1 MILKGGICLKVI
13 RKYTNTMVTT
23 KKIIV
28 LGAGGFIGSHLVKRL
43 KGEGFWVKGVDLKY
57 PEFEKT
63 AADEFIIGDL
73 CNPKFCE
80 EQLNFSYDE
89 VYQTAADMGGAE
101 YVFTGNHDADVM
113 RNSSLIN
120 LQVVEYCRLAGVK
133 KVFFPSSA
141 CVYPEYNQMDP
152 KNPKCSEDSVYPA
165 DPDSDYG
172 WEKIFAERL
181 YLSYMRNYGLDVR
194 IARFHNVFGPYGTW
208 KGGREKAPAAICRK
222 VAQAKEGGYI
232 EIIGDGEQTRSFLY
246 IEDCLE
252 GVRRLMEAKNFHG
265 PVNIGSEEMVS
276 IKQLARMVIDISGK
290 KLRIKHIKGPQ
301 GVRGRNSDN
310 RLIRKKLGWEPK
322 MKLMD
327 GLKETYKWIKQ
338 QVNKEN

>member
-1 MILKGGICLKVI
+1 MKVI
-13 RKYTNTMVTT
+13 RKYTDTMVTV
-23 KKIIV
+23 KKILV

-43 KGEGFWVKGVDLKY
+43 IKEGFWVKGVDLKY
-57 PEFEKT
+57 PEFEKS
-63 AADEFIIGDL
+63 AADEFILGDL
-73 CNPKFCE
+73 RESKFCE
-80 EQLNFSYDE
+80 KIINISYDE
-89 VYQTAADMGGAE
+89 LYQMAADMGGAE
-101 YVFTGNHDADVM
+101 YVFTGSHDANVM
-113 RNSSLIN
+113 RNSALIN
-120 LQVVEYCRLAGVK
+120 LQVVEYCRHAGVK

-152 KNPKCSEDSVYPA
+152 NNPKCSEDSVYPA
-165 DPDSDYG
+165 SPDSDYG

-194 IARFHNVFGPYGTW
+194 IARFHNVFGPYGTFR
-208 KGGREKAPAAICRK
+208 GGREKAPSAICRK
-222 VAQAKEGGYI
+222 VAQASDGGFI
-232 EIIGDGEQTRSFLY
+232 EIIGDGDQTRSFLY
-246 IEDCLE
+246 IDDCLE
-252 GVRRLMEAKNFHG
+252 GVRRLMEANNFHG

-276 IKQLARMVIDISGK
+276 INQLAHMVIDISGK

-310 RLIRKKLGWEPK
+310 RLIRKKLVWEPK

-338 QVNKEN
+338 QVNGLSGGARQ